1 MSEKRTRL
9 ISKLLFL
16 TMCTSLIPTTLAFAE
31 EKDNAQE
38 AIVTSV
44 VQTTGAAVNIDQSDF
59 KFDESTGTIIQYIGN
74 ESEVV
79 IPSEIN
85 GVKVTNIGDGAFSS
99 SSNLSNCNNITKVT
113 IPDSVI
119 SIGDYAFSG
128 CEKLE
133 DVVIPDSVTSIGD
146 YAFLRCNSLSSV
158 TIPDSEVSIGDG
170 AFENCAGLL
179 KITLPNNKISI
190 GDSAFS
196 ECTSLQSVN
205 IPDNIVRI
213 GKDAFWVCNNLK
225 EISVGDNNANYKSI
239 DGVLYSK
246 DGTELLEYPN
256 GKSDENYVIVDGV
269 KTIGHNAFYYSSLKS
284 ITIPNSVESIDENGF
299 FECINLRSVTIPNS
313 VTSIGKNAFAYCTNL
328 TCVVIPSSVTSIS
341 NDSFNGCNDNIIL
354 YAENE
359 EVEQLLIQTGI
370 SSSRITIGTTIPID
384 DTNDTTVTLNT
395 TSLNLAE
402 GETSTL
408 TATVVSG
415 VTTSAA
421 VTWETSDLVIAT
433 VDQNGNVTG
442 VGVGNAIIT
451 CTADDGSGKSAEC
464 DVTVT
469 NPMLDRTALN
479 NEISYA
485 QGVAKRLNDAIAT
498 AKSVADDD
506 NATEAEINNAAYT
519 LKQKDEELA
528 NILREGTVTISNV
541 DGAYLTTVAGT
552 VPTLPSAVDVTFSDG
567 TTTSAAVTWDAAATD
582 PATYSYAG
590 GTNIK
595 GILKDYNNEPVYGY
609 VRIDLEVGEAEN
621 NSEIDLSL
629 CGTMMGTGIPVGSI
643 KVFFSL
649 NVTDQEDYTV
659 TVRGKTAVYDE
670 TNKQFSVL
678 LKGSNTD
685 FNSFKFIPSDFTV
698 TKN

>member
-1 MSEKRTRL
+1 MLRKGKKL

-16 TMCTSLIPTTLAFAE
+16 AMCTSLIPTTLAFAE

-38 AIVTSV
+38 AIVTNV

-59 KFDESTGTIIQYIGN
+59 KFDESTGTITKYIGN
-74 ESEVV
+74 ESEIV

-85 GVKVTNIGDGAFSS
+85 GVYVTNIGDGAFSS

-113 IPDSVI
+113 IPDSVTR
-119 SIGDYAFSG
+119 IGNNAFLD
-128 CEKLE
+128 CKNLE
-133 DVVIPDSVTSIGD
+133 NVVIPDSVTSIGN
-146 YAFLRCNSLSSV
+146 YAFLRCSSLSSV
-158 TIPDSEVSIGDG
+158 TIPDSEVNIGNG
-170 AFENCAGLL
+170 AFEDCTSLL
-179 KITLPNNKISI
+179 KITLPNNKVSI

-196 ECTSLQSVN
+196 DCTSLQSVN
-205 IPDNIVRI
+205 IPGNVATI
-213 GKDAFWVCNNLK
+213 GEDAFWACSSLK

-246 DGTELLEYPN
+246 DGTKLLEYPN
-256 GKSDENYVIVDGV
+256 GKTDENYAIVDGV
-269 KTIGHNAFYYSSLKS
+269 KTIGYNAFCYSRLKS
-284 ITIPNSVESIDENGF
+284 IKIPSSVESIEENGF
-299 FECINLRSVTIPNS
+299 YDCTNLQSVTIPNG
-313 VTSIGKNAFAYCTNL
+313 VTSIGRNAFASCSNL
-328 TCVVIPSSVTSIS
+328 TSVAVPSSVTSIS
-341 NDSFNGCNDNIIL
+341 NDSFTGCNDSIIF

-359 EVEQLLIQTGI
+359 DIEQLLIQTGI
-370 SSSRITIGTTIPID
+370 SSSRIKIGTTIPID
-384 DTNDTTVTLNT
+384 DTTVTLNT
-395 TSLNLAE
+395 TSLNLTE

-408 TATVVSG
+408 TATVISG

-421 VTWETSDLVIAT
+421 VTWETSNPMVAT

-442 VGVGNAIIT
+442 VGAGNAIIT

-485 QGVAKRLNDAIAT
+485 QGVSKRLNDAIAT

-528 NILREGTVTISNV
+528 NILREGTATISNV

-552 VPTLPSAVDVTFSDG
+552 VPTLPSTVDITFSDG
-567 TTTSAAVTWDAAATD
+567 TTTSSEVTWNAAATD
-582 PATYSYAG
+582 PATYTYAG
-590 GTNIK
+590 WTNIK

-609 VRIDLEVGEAEN
+609 VRIDLEVGKDEN

-629 CGTMMGTGIPVGSI
+629 CGTMMGTGIPVGTI

-649 NVTDQEDYTV
+649 NVNDQEDYTV

-678 LKGSNTD
+678 VKGSNTD